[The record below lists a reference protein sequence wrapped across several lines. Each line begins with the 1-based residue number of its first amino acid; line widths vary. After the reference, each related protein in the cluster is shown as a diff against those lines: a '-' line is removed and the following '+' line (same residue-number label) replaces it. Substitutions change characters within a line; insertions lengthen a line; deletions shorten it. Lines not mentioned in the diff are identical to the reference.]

1 MFDKFK
7 DRRKMQ
13 INVNVQEPT
22 LHAKIVEL
30 AQQYLPT
37 FRIDSE
43 NVKISP
49 KSIKK
54 ELTLIF
60 QCPNKLE
67 SVPEDKHLISD
78 DSTKYIMVAKD
89 PLSSIDCIKKGYFDY
104 FLEHKLEEEFIQ
116 LKNRLKQDLAKYG
129 HSDMEKQYL
138 IIKDYR
144 NLKKVNFS
152 DILFIEAYGSYSN
165 IHTSDKYYTVSKT
178 IKAITKD
185 FPNFFVRVHRS
196 FAVNL
201 SHVLSFNQ
209 EEVVMNNQTKIK
221 ISRAKK
227 MALVEAIDKI
237 A

>member
-1 MFDKFK
+1 
-7 DRRKMQ
+7 MQ
-13 INVNVQEPT
+13 ISVNVQEPS
-22 LHAKIVEL
+22 LQAKIVEL
-30 AQQYLPT
+30 SQQYLPLFKVDT
-37 FRIDSE
+37 NQQVCTESATL
-43 NVKISP
+43 
-49 KSIKK
+49 KK
-54 ELTLIF
+54 ELTLVF
-60 QCPNKLE
+60 QCPSYLNETLE
-67 SVPEDKHLISD
+67 LGSPANNETL
-78 DSTKYIMVAKD
+78 KYIMVAKD
-89 PLSSIDCIKKGYFDY
+89 PLVSIDCIKKGYFDY
-104 FLEHKLEEEFIQ
+104 FLEDKLEDEFKQ
-116 LKNRLKQDLAKYG
+116 LKNRLKIDLAKYDNQE
-129 HSDMEKQYL
+129 STNQYL

-144 NLKKVNFS
+144 TLKKVQFS

-165 IHTSDKYYTVSKT
+165 IHTAEKFYTVSKT

-209 EEVVMNNQTKIK
+209 EEVIMKNQTKIK

>member
-1 MFDKFK
+1 
-7 DRRKMQ
+7 MQ
-13 INVNVQEPT
+13 ISVNVQEPS
-22 LHAKIVEL
+22 LQAKIVEL
-30 AQQYLPT
+30 SQQYLPT
-37 FRIDSE
+37 FKVETNQLSCQSGFNLR
-43 NVKISP
+43 
-49 KSIKK
+49 K
-54 ELTLIF
+54 ELTLVF
-60 QCPNKLE
+60 QCPNYLNE
-67 SVPEDKHLISD
+67 LPEITNNGNHDTL
-78 DSTKYIMVAKD
+78 KYIMVAKD
-89 PLSSIDCIKKGYFDY
+89 PLVSIDCIKKGYFDY
-104 FLEHKLEEEFIQ
+104 FLEDKLEEEFKQ
-116 LKNRLKQDLAKYG
+116 LKNRLKIDLAK
-129 HSDMEKQYL
+129 HENTENVNQYL

-144 NLKKVNFS
+144 TLKKLQFS

-165 IHTSDKYYTVSKT
+165 IHTAEKFYTVSKT

-209 EEVVMNNQTKIK
+209 EEVVMKNQTKIK